1 MKLFRSPSIAVLLAT
16 LCAGS
21 PAWAQDGP
29 VIPAFTDET
38 AAAGINS
45 TYEGQWEY
53 MVGGGAAAFDCNEDG
68 FPDLLLAGG
77 EKPTHF
83 YRNAS
88 SSGGAL
94 KFVTETSGLELGE
107 VTGGYPIDIDSDG
120 VMDIVLLRVGENVV
134 MRGLGNCKFERAN
147 EAWDFKGGDAWS
159 IAMAATWEKKAAW
172 PTIAIGNYIDRT
184 EEMSPWGSCTDN
196 WLHRPDAGGTKFAP
210 PVALKPSY
218 CALSMLFSDWDNSG
232 TTALRVSNDREYYEG
247 GQEQMWRLLP
257 GKPPELYTEADGWKY
272 LRIWGMGVA
281 TYDVDADGYPDY
293 FLTSMAD
300 NKLQTLANV
309 PADGKPSPSYKD
321 IAYAKGV
328 TAHRPYTGTDLRPS
342 TGWHTQFEDV
352 NNDGLVDLFIVKG
365 NVAKMPDFA
374 EKDPN
379 NLLLQGADGKFTEAG
394 DKAGI
399 ASVLVGRGGAMVD
412 FNLDGLLDLVVVN
425 RWENAQLWR
434 NTSATAGNW
443 IEFRLTQDGPNR
455 DASGAVIEV
464 KSGGKVMRREVS
476 VGGGHASGQAGWI
489 HFGLGPNE
497 SAEVRVRWPNAEWS
511 APYALKANQFAIL
524 KRGRSEAA
532 AWQPK

>member
-1 MKLFRSPSIAVLLAT
+1 M
-16 LCAGS
+16 
-21 PAWAQDGP
+21 
-29 VIPAFTDET
+29 
-38 AAAGINS
+38 
-45 TYEGQWEY
+45 
-53 MVGGGAAAFDCNEDG
+53 
-68 FPDLLLAGG
+68 
-77 EKPTHF
+77 
-83 YRNAS
+83 
-88 SSGGAL
+88 
-94 KFVTETSGLELGE
+94 
-107 VTGGYPIDIDSDG
+107 
-120 VMDIVLLRVGENVV
+120 
-134 MRGLGNCKFERAN
+134 
-147 EAWDFKGGDAWS
+147 
-159 IAMAATWEKKAAW
+159 
-172 PTIAIGNYIDRT
+172 
-184 EEMSPWGSCTDN
+184 
-196 WLHRPDAGGTKFAP
+196 
-210 PVALKPSY
+210 
-218 CALSMLFSDWDNSG
+218 
-232 TTALRVSNDREYYEG
+232 
-247 GQEQMWRLLP
+247 
-257 GKPPELYTEADGWKY
+257 
-272 LRIWGMGVA
+272 
-281 TYDVDADGYPDY
+281 
-293 FLTSMAD
+293 
-300 NKLQTLANV
+300 
-309 PADGKPSPSYKD
+309 
-321 IAYAKGV
+321 
-328 TAHRPYTGTDLRPS
+328 RPS